1 MSLRSPLSRSSPR
14 RFTRNFEKTFKR
26 WNFTVLPRMFNDT
39 PISWFES
46 RLFPDSMIGWLTL

>member
-46 RLFPDSMIGWLTL
+46 RLFPDSMIG